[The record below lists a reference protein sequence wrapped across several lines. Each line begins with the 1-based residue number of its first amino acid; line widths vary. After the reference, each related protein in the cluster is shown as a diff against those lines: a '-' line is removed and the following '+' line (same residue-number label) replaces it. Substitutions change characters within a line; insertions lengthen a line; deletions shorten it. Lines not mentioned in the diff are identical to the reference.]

1 MFIFAR
7 SKFPRPLLLGRVG
20 SILNSKSL
28 AFGSVFGV
36 IPIGRSGRGSMVEAD
51 NGIGEA
57 IGAVEGNASRDGSC
71 NVADDGRGTGMVRCF
86 EDGVDASAAAS
97 F

>member
-1 MFIFAR
+1 
-7 SKFPRPLLLGRVG
+7 
-20 SILNSKSL
+20 
-28 AFGSVFGV
+28 
-36 IPIGRSGRGSMVEAD
+36 MVEAD